1 MTTLT
6 HSATNHTD
14 ATHSYTPQP
23 NWLAAYH
30 EFTEQADYNRIGWA
44 ATAIAIQGC
53 LLAPALL
60 FTMNFFG
67 GGDWQFLVAIVSFM
81 LVLISVLAAMPVKYI
96 FSAFAISFVIHVVI
110 ILINI
115 L

>member
-6 HSATNHTD
+6 HSATNHTES
-14 ATHSYTPQP
+14 TQT
-23 NWLAAYH
+23 NWLSAYH
-30 EFTEQADYNRIGWA
+30 TFAEKADYNRIGWA

-60 FTMNFFG
+60 FSMYLFG
-67 GGDWQFLVAIVSFM
+67 GGDWQFLVGIVSFM

-96 FSAFAISFVIHVVI
+96 FSAFAISFVIHAVI

>member
-1 MTTLT
+1 MATLT
-6 HSATNHTD
+6 HSSTTYTD
-14 ATHSYTPQP
+14 NVQS
-23 NWLAAYH
+23 NWLSAYQD
-30 EFTEQADYNRIGWA
+30 FTEKADFNRIGWG

-60 FTMNFFG
+60 FSMHLFA
-67 GGDWQFLVAIVSFM
+67 GGDWQFLVGILSFM
-81 LVLISVLAAMPVKYI
+81 MVLVSVLAAIPVKYI
-96 FSAFAISFVIHVVI
+96 FSAFAISFVIHAVI